1 MDECSPL
8 RPSFLNKRS
17 YTHFDLVRSNQFLHT
32 FFSPNNIENNI
43 CNHSF
48 YPFIKFTSITGK
60 IKRVANKVKFNTKE
74 REIMYASH
82 LDSAIYS
89 YYAEHLSEHYERFLK
104 ENELSEKVIA
114 FRSINN
120 KSNIHFAND
129 VFDIVKSRKE
139 CAVLCLDVK
148 KFFNSLDHV
157 YLKKMWINLL
167 KVEKLS
173 QSNFKVFSSL
183 TSYAYIDKI
192 DILKALD
199 IDFWQSKKVPM
210 NRYCSPKDFREK
222 IRAKDKNHIKIN
234 SKKAGIPQ
242 GSPVSAMLSNIYM
255 MEFDVILSNFI
266 KSINGS
272 YFRYCD
278 DIIIILDRKHL
289 VPTRDFAYGLV
300 REIHLEIQE
309 EKTESIFFYKNKIGE
324 ISCSKPLKYLGLTFD
339 GKNILIRES
348 TLGRFSKKLKIK
360 NEFSH
365 GRKVHLRKR
374 FSKTVTH
381 HGKRTFHSYCY
392 RAAKITQSIKI
403 RQQIRPFWS
412 RFRNAYGELDTS

>member
-1 MDECSPL
+1 
-8 RPSFLNKRS
+8 
-17 YTHFDLVRSNQFLHT
+17 
-32 FFSPNNIENNI
+32 
-43 CNHSF
+43 
-48 YPFIKFTSITGK
+48 
-60 IKRVANKVKFNTKE
+60 
-74 REIMYASH
+74 MYASH

-89 YYAEHLSEHYERFLK
+89 YYAEYLSKHYESFLK
-104 ENELSEKVIA
+104 ENELSETVIA

-129 VFDIVKSRKE
+129 VFDIIKNRKE

-148 KFFNSLDHV
+148 KFFNCLDHV
-157 YLKKMWINLL
+157 YLKKMWVNLL

-173 QSNFKVFSSL
+173 RSDFKIFKSI
-183 TSYAYIDKI
+183 TNYAYIDKV
-192 DILKALD
+192 DIFKALN
-199 IDFWQSKKVPM
+199 INFWQNKKDPI
-210 NRYCSPKDFREK
+210 NRYCSPKDFRDK
-222 IRAKDKNHIKIN
+222 IRAKNTDYIKIN
-234 SKKAGIPQ
+234 SKKMGIPQ

-255 MEFDVILSNFI
+255 MEFDIALSNFI
-266 KSINGS
+266 KSINGT

-278 DIIIILDRKHL
+278 DIIVILDRKNL
-289 VPTRDFAYGLV
+289 VPTCDFAYELV
-300 REIHLEIQE
+300 KKIHLEIQE
-309 EKTESIFFYKNKIGE
+309 EKTDSIFFYKNKIGE

-365 GRKVHLRKR
+365 SRKIHLRKR

-403 RQQIRPFWS
+403 KQQIRPFWS
-412 RFRNAYGELDTS
+412 RFRDSYGELDTIELLKT